1 MKYRRQQNMQEY
13 AKEVGSSLQFATD
26 AEFVGVPNWRTNQAA
41 ARRKDYLPVSGEAPQ
56 REGYTATPQTW
67 HVVQQSE
74 TRIEPRQTIVE
85 DWETD
90 AETGERRKT
99 GEHTEMVDTE
109 VTIDT
114 SYISID
120 EWSWSE
126 NPPEPEPEQQEDIS
140 AQLQQVIELIMYYC
154 DKYGATEELLAI
166 EDINIAALTALIA
179 KYQVTAEDQSAITN
193 QILLIVLDIMG
204 KLNQT
209 WYVIWNDTV
218 KPALNHIHQTRAIA

>member
-1 MKYRRQQNMQEY
+1 MQEY

-56 REGYTATPQTW
+56 REGYSATPSRW
-67 HVVQQSE
+67 YVVEQSA
-74 TRIEPRQTIVE
+74 TRIEPRQHTVDDYE
-85 DWETD
+85 KDE
-90 AETGERRKT
+90 ETGERRKV

-114 SYISID
+114 SYIQID
-120 EWSWSE
+120 EWQYTE
-126 NPPEPEPEQQEDIS
+126 NPPEPEPEPQEDIS
-140 AQLQQVIELIMYYC
+140 AQLQQVIELIMFYC

-166 EDINIAALTALIA
+166 DDINIAALTALIQ
-179 KYQVTAEDQSAITN
+179 KYEVTAEDQSAITN

-204 KLNQT
+204 KLNAT
-209 WYVIWNDTV
+209 WYTIWNDTV
-218 KPALNHIHQTRAIA
+218 KPALNHIHNTRKAAKTEAVEE

>member
-1 MKYRRQQNMQEY
+1 MQEY

-41 ARRKDYLPVSGEAPQ
+41 ARRKGYLPVSGEAPQ
-56 REGYTATPQTW
+56 REGYSATPSRW
-67 HVVQQSE
+67 HVVEQSE
-74 TRIEPRQTIVE
+74 TRVEPRQTTVE
-85 DWETD
+85 DYEENPETH
-90 AETGERRKT
+90 ERQKV

-114 SYISID
+114 SYIQID
-120 EWSWSE
+120 EWQYTE
-126 NPPEPEPEQQEDIS
+126 NPPEPEPEPQEDIS

-154 DKYGATEELLAI
+154 EKYGATEELLSL
-166 EDINIAALTALIA
+166 EDVNIAALTTLIQ

-193 QILLIVLDIMG
+193 QVLLIVLDIMG

-218 KPALNHIHQTRAIA
+218 KPALNHIHQTRKAAEVEAAEE